1 MYQCPPDQTSGLQA
15 ETRRYRVQMMVV
27 IESYPGQRLHIDYFV
42 VINRAY
48 STLNLDFNDRAVVCQ
63 RNSSATQIGSIL
75 DIGA

>member
-1 MYQCPPDQTSGLQA
+1 
-15 ETRRYRVQMMVV
+15 MMVV